1 MKLALNPRLAAVAA
15 PPIAEAHSW
24 IEGRRF
30 PQEKP
35 LIDVAQAVP
44 GYPPPPALTDH
55 LAAIVGDAASAR
67 YTDILGLPALRAAL
81 ARDMGDFYGAAIAA
95 EDVGI
100 TAGCN
105 QAFCLALLALARAGE
120 EVILPLPYYFNH
132 QMWFDMQGITA
143 RHLPLRPERGGV
155 PDPADAAALIGPK
168 TRAIVLVTPNNP
180 TGAIYPPEV
189 IAEFFHLARRHDLAL
204 VLDETYRDFLPTDDA
219 PHGLF
224 AEPGWRDTLVQL
236 YSFSKVYCLTGYRVG
251 SIIAGPAL
259 LAEVAKAMDT
269 VAICAPRLGQMA
281 AINILALNHQ
291 DARAPGRF
299 AEEPGAQRSGLSPG
313 QCRCLFRLSHPS
325 LRRPA
330 RHPGRAAAGGRA
342 ERAGAARQH
351 VRPGAGGISP
361 RRLRQCRGGGHA
373 GPGRAPRRGCGA
385 GVSRNPLPF
394 VIPAK
399 AGIQGNQLAYGPGFP
414 LSRE

>member
-1 MKLALNPRLAAVAA
+1 MKLALNPLLAAVAP

-30 PQEKP
+30 PAEKP

-55 LAAIVGDAASAR
+55 LAAIVGEAASAR

-81 ARDMGDFYGAAIAA
+81 ARDMGDFYGASLAA

-132 QMWFDMQGITA
+132 QMWFDMQGVTA
-143 RHLPLRPERGGV
+143 RHLPFRPERGGV

-180 TGAIYPPEV
+180 TGAIYPQDV
-189 IAEFFHLARRHDLAL
+189 IAEFFDLARRHDLAL
-204 VLDETYRDFLPTDDA
+204 VVDETYRDFLPTDDA

-224 AEPGWRDTLVQL
+224 ALPGWRDTLVQL

-251 SIIAGPAL
+251 SVIAGPAL
-259 LAEVAKAMDT
+259 LAEIAKAMDT

-281 AINILALNHQ
+281 AIYGIEHLGEWRRGNTALMRGRLAALLKSLARNDLGYRLVSAGAYFAYLTHPFDGRPAAQVARRLADEQNVLAL
-291 DARAPGRF
+291 PGSMF
-299 AEEPGAQRSGLSPG
+299 GPG
-313 QCRCLFRLSHPS
+313 QEEY
-325 LRRPA
+325 LRIA
-330 RHPGRAAAGGRA
+330 FANAEAAAMPALA
-342 ERAGAARQH
+342 ERLAADAAR
-351 VRPGAGGISP
+351 G
-361 RRLRQCRGGGHA
+361 
-373 GPGRAPRRGCGA
+373 
-385 GVSRNPLPF
+385 
-394 VIPAK
+394 
-399 AGIQGNQLAYGPGFP
+399 
-414 LSRE
+414 

>member
-1 MKLALNPRLAAVAA
+1 MKLSLNPLVSAVAP

-30 PQEKP
+30 PAEKP

-55 LAAIVGDAASAR
+55 LAAIVGEPASAR

-81 ARDMGDFYGAAIAA
+81 ARDMGDFYGASIAS
-95 EDVGI
+95 EDVSI

-132 QMWFDMQGITA
+132 QMWFDMQGVTA
-143 RHLPLRPERGGV
+143 RHLPFRPERGGV

-189 IAEFFHLARRHDLAL
+189 IAAFFRLARSHGLAL
-204 VLDETYRDFLPTDDA
+204 ILDETYRDFLPKDGA
-219 PHGLF
+219 PHDLF
-224 AEPGWRDTLVQL
+224 GEPDWRDTLVQL

-251 SIIAGPAL
+251 SIITGPAL
-259 LAEVAKAMDT
+259 SEEIAKAMDT
-269 VAICAPRLGQMA
+269 ISICAPRIGQLA
-281 AINILALNHQ
+281 AIYGLGHLGEWRARNTQLMRGRLDAVLQALSRNDLGYRLISAGAYFAYLAHPFDGRPAMKVARRLADEQNILALPGSMFGPAQ
-291 DARAPGRF
+291 DGFLRIAF
-299 AEEPGAQRSGLSPG
+299 ANAEAAMMPELAK
-313 QCRCLFRLSHPS
+313 RL
-325 LRRPA
+325 
-330 RHPGRAAAGGRA
+330 AADA
-342 ERAGAARQH
+342 
-351 VRPGAGGISP
+351 
-361 RRLRQCRGGGHA
+361 
-373 GPGRAPRRGCGA
+373 
-385 GVSRNPLPF
+385 
-394 VIPAK
+394 AK
-399 AGIQGNQLAYGPGFP
+399 A
-414 LSRE
+414 